1 MKSNSY
7 IPASAQFAL
16 DAASEAIHG
25 AYDSYGVFLVG
36 SCLERKDFRDVDV
49 RCILA
54 DDEFEALFPKDETQV
69 LRPRWQVQCL
79 ALSAWLRSMTGLP
92 IDFQFQKISVANERF
107 KGARRVSL
115 GRYCFSG
122 DATT

>member
-16 DAASEAIHG
+16 DAASMAINS
-25 AYDSYGVFLVG
+25 AYDGYGVFLVG
-36 SCLERKDFRDVDV
+36 SCLDHNDFRDVDV

-54 DDEFEALFPKDETQV
+54 DDEFEAMFPKDETQV

-79 ALSAWLRSMTGLP
+79 ALSAWLHTLTGLP

-107 KGARRVSL
+107 YGEQRVPL
-115 GRYCFSG
+115 GHYCFSG

>member
-16 DAASEAIHG
+16 DAASEAIHS

-36 SCLERKDFRDVDV
+36 SCLESKDFRDVDV

-54 DDEFEALFPKDETQV
+54 DDEFEALFPKDDTQV

-79 ALSAWLRSMTGLP
+79 AVSAWLRTMTGLP
-92 IDFQFQKISVANERF
+92 VDFQFQKISVANERF
-107 KGARRVSL
+107 KGEPRVSL

>member
-16 DAASEAIHG
+16 DAASMAINS
-25 AYDSYGVFLVG
+25 AYDGYGVFLVG
-36 SCLERKDFRDVDV
+36 SCLDHNDFRDVDV
-49 RCILA
+49 H
-54 DDEFEALFPKDETQV
+54 ETQV

-79 ALSAWLRSMTGLP
+79 ALSAWLHTLTGLP

-107 KGARRVSL
+107 DGEQRVPL
-115 GRYCFSG
+115 GHYCFSG